1 MLVVGCEHETLRTAS
16 AGNRSRA
23 TMVVLAT
30 ALTLTLGGGAAVHA
44 AGDDPVPEPKPTSS
58 PSLAATAPRLT
69 NEGLALSKA
78 GDWKAAEDRYR
89 AALRAD
95 RAIPEAWNG
104 LGHALKMQ
112 ARYDAALAA
121 YDEALRLRP
130 NYPQALE
137 YLGETY
143 VELGKLDEAR
153 GVLARLEPLD
163 AGLASQ
169 LASSIANETSQ
180 TASW

>member
-1 MLVVGCEHETLRTAS
+1 MKSLLSGSLGSRSRTA
-16 AGNRSRA
+16 GR
-23 TMVVLAT
+23 VLAAAAFAT
-30 ALTLTLGGGAAVHA
+30 TLGAATARASH
-44 AGDDPVPEPKPTSS
+44 DDPLPEPKPTGS
-58 PSLAATAPRLT
+58 PSLSSTAPHLT
-69 NEGLALSKA
+69 NEGLALSEK
-78 GDWKAAEDRYR
+78 GDWPAAEVKYR

-95 RAIPEAWNG
+95 RSIPEAWNG

-112 ARYDAALAA
+112 ARYDAAIVA

-130 NYPQALE
+130 KYPQALE

-153 GVLARLEPLD
+153 AVLAKLEPLD
-163 AGLASQ
+163 TQ
-169 LASSIANETSQ
+169 LATQLSQSIANDTSR

>member
-1 MLVVGCEHETLRTAS
+1 MRSLLPVFGSCGSRPRTGLR
-16 AGNRSRA
+16 
-23 TMVVLAT
+23 VLALSVCLTTIAAAT
-30 ALTLTLGGGAAVHA
+30 ARAS
-44 AGDDPVPEPKPTSS
+44 GDDPVPEPKPTES
-58 PSLAATAPRLT
+58 PSLSSTAPHLT
-69 NEGLALSKA
+69 NEGLALSQS
-78 GDWKAAEDRYR
+78 GDWPAAEAKYR

-95 RAIPEAWNG
+95 RSIPEAWNG

-112 ARYDAALAA
+112 ARYDAAIAA

-130 NYPQALE
+130 KYPQALE

-153 GVLARLEPLD
+153 AVLARLEPLD
-163 AGLASQ
+163 AQ
-169 LASSIANETSQ
+169 LATQLAGAITNDTSR

>member
-1 MLVVGCEHETLRTAS
+1 MRTLLPAFTRSCRGPGLRALVL
-16 AGNRSRA
+16 
-23 TMVVLAT
+23 T
-30 ALTLTLGGGAAVHA
+30 ALLAIVTTTAYAS
-44 AGDDPVPEPKPTSS
+44 GDDPVPEPKPTES
-58 PSLAATAPRLT
+58 PSLSSTAPHLT
-69 NEGLALSKA
+69 NEGLALSQR
-78 GDWKAAEDRYR
+78 GDWPAAEAKYR

-95 RAIPEAWNG
+95 GSIPEAWNG

-112 ARYDAALAA
+112 ARYGAAIAA

-130 NYPQALE
+130 KYPQALE

-153 GVLARLEPLD
+153 AVLARLEPLD
-163 AGLASQ
+163 ERLAAQ
-169 LASSIANETSQ
+169 LSSSIASDTTR